1 MSSDDFYSK
10 LQRHSQT
17 VWGLQIRPVGRERE
31 LTTGVCQQRQPKL
44 GHPLPKGPVFWQ
56 RGIDYLDAGQQ
67 FQQNRACL
75 HTRFQSIE
83 SVLPS
88 WMNGYPGKYPR
99 FQFSDLEQVIV
110 GDKEP
115 GKIGAGCAIFLV
127 DIVAS

>member
-1 MSSDDFYSK
+1 M
-10 LQRHSQT
+10 R
-17 VWGLQIRPVGRERE
+17 
-31 LTTGVCQQRQPKL
+31 QQRQPKL
-44 GHPLPKGPVFWQ
+44 GHPFQNGAVLWQ
-56 RGIDYLDAGQQ
+56 RRIDYLDTGQQ
-67 FQQNRACL
+67 FQQNRTCL

-99 FQFSDLEQVIV
+99 FQFRDLEQVIV

-127 DIVAS
+127 DIVASYDGYARQKRAVQPMPEPANVNPIKVAAALTHP